1 MTQNLSAAQQTQ
13 LDNRDA
19 GGQWKQ
25 KTHAD
30 VEDTADVLGI
40 GSESSSEAPP
50 TTELTSKFGNPAPAT
65 QQVIRQD
72 DGELFTSYGA
82 QIAKK
87 FDDGSVEL
95 YEAWDFSQ
103 TTATYRNQFL
113 GENKAQTQKKIDDG
127 TYRLA
132 SNDPQEQNTVHAH
145 RAGDY
150 VESFE
155 DITKNW
161 PDSISVTSDSGP
173 GGLVVTATHQPDMG
187 STVEF
192 RAETDDDI
200 EPFETGS
207 WTYSVDGDVVA
218 EGPLGGGEDEIL
230 TAEMY
235 QDAFVGQ
242 AMDDDA
248 LSGMFDSLNQEL
260 GKRDGYRVSTGGH
273 GLIDDHTERH
283 DLRIDE
289 PDGGAWWV
297 IQLRHDPRVAAM
309 DGDEALELYE
319 AERGN
324 RNYESEHYVSR
335 IRPDGTTKSLES
347 EESYE
352 SMDEAINEIRTRSNN
367 FGISVPASA

>member
-1 MTQNLSAAQQTQ
+1 MTQNLSVAQQTQ

-40 GSESSSEAPP
+40 DSGSSPGTPP

-72 DGELFTSYGA
+72 DGELFTSYSA

-87 FDDGSVEL
+87 FNDGSVEL

-127 TYRLA
+127 TYRLVG
-132 SNDPQEQNTVHAH
+132 DGPQEQDTVHAH

-150 VESFE
+150 VDSFE

-173 GGLVVTATHQPDMG
+173 GELVVTATHQPDMG
-187 STVEF
+187 TTVEF
-192 RAETDDDI
+192 RAETDDI

-242 AMDDDA
+242 AMDNDA
-248 LSGMFDSLNQEL
+248 LYGMHDSLNREL
-260 GKRDGYRVSTGGH
+260 GRREGYQVSTGWG
-273 GLIDDHTERH
+273 GFVDDHTERH

-289 PDGGAWWV
+289 PDGGAWNV

-309 DGDEALELYE
+309 DGEEGLELYQ

-335 IRPDGTTKSLES
+335 IHPDGTTESLEG

-367 FGISVPASA
+367 FGSSA